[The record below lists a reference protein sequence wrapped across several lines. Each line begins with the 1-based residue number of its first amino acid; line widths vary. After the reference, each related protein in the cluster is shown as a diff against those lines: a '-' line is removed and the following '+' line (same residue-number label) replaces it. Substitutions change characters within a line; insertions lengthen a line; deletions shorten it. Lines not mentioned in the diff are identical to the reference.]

1 MGRRFKT
8 VKRVLRRPFEWLGIT
23 LGFLVLSSLPR
34 KGLLAVCDF
43 ASAFMFVF
51 DRKGRAHAHENL
63 SIMFPGMDARRERK
77 IVRRSYRN
85 MARAVGHAFWTCRKA
100 AQRAVEAGEM
110 SREGAEFLA
119 ANKPAVTVSGH
130 IGCWEIL
137 SQLAFLQGHS
147 MMSVAKDIGSSAMT
161 KLLMKA
167 RRSIGQ
173 EIVHAQGAFQSLMR
187 GIKSGKSLG
196 LLVDQ
201 RVSPDDGGI
210 WVRFFGRP
218 VPVSAAPAFF
228 ASRTKAPILV
238 AWSRPLA
245 DGRYRCELLDCIA
258 PEEAKDVWS
267 ATQRIT
273 HDLECVISRHP
284 SRWVMNY
291 NLFGTFPTPAAECC
305 GGNVGRVERAYGRVR
320 ALA

>member
-1 MGRRFKT
+1 
-8 VKRVLRRPFEWLGIT
+8 
-23 LGFLVLSSLPR
+23 
-34 KGLLAVCDF
+34 
-43 ASAFMFVF
+43 
-51 DRKGRAHAHENL
+51 
-63 SIMFPGMDARRERK
+63 
-77 IVRRSYRN
+77 
-85 MARAVGHAFWTCRKA
+85 
-100 AQRAVEAGEM
+100 
-110 SREGAEFLA
+110 
-119 ANKPAVTVSGH
+119 
-130 IGCWEIL
+130 
-137 SQLAFLQGHS
+137 
-147 MMSVAKDIGSSAMT
+147 MMSVAKDIGTRAMT
-161 KLLMKA
+161 ALLARA
-167 RRSIGQ
+167 RRSAGQ
-173 EIVHAQGAFQSLMR
+173 EIVPAAGAFRPLLA
-187 GIKSGKSLG
+187 GIRAGKSLG

-228 ASRTKAPILV
+228 ASRTKTPIFV

-291 NLFGTFPTPAAECC
+291 NLFGTFPTPADLETLAA
-305 GGNVGRVERAYGRVR
+305 RERAH
-320 ALA
+320 

>member
-1 MGRRFKT
+1 MSSRKSKVLMRK
-8 VKRVLRRPFEWLGIT
+8 LRRPFEWLGVWI
-23 LGFLVLSSLPR
+23 GFAILTRVSH
-34 KGLLAVCDF
+34 KGLFRLCDF
-43 ASAFMFVF
+43 VSAVMYRF
-51 DRKGRAHAHENL
+51 DAKGRRHAEANL
-63 SIMFPGMDARRERK
+63 KVLFGELDPARREK
-77 IVRRSYRN
+77 IVRGSYRN
-85 MARAVGHAFWTCRKA
+85 MARTVGHAFWTCRDALARVKA
-100 AQRAVEAGEM
+100 TGEM
-110 SREGAEFLA
+110 SASGRAFLA
-119 ANKPAVTVSGH
+119 AHKPAITVSGH

-137 SQLAFLQGHS
+137 SQLAQLEGHS
-147 MMSVAKDIGSSAMT
+147 MMSVAKDIGTRAMT
-161 KLLMKA
+161 ALLARA
-167 RRSIGQ
+167 RRSAGQ
-173 EIVHAQGAFQSLMR
+173 EIVPAAGAFRPLLAGIR
-187 GIKSGKSLG
+187 GGKSLG

-228 ASRTKAPILV
+228 ASRTKAPIFV

-245 DGRYRCELLDCIA
+245 DGRYRCELLDCIE

-291 NLFGTFPTPAAECC
+291 NLFGTFPTPADLETLAS
-305 GGNVGRVERAYGRVR
+305 RERAS
-320 ALA
+320 